1 MIKKINK
8 NKMWGG
14 RFSTDQDKIMIE
26 MNSSVKFDSRFY
38 TEDINASIAHAKM
51 LAKTKIITS
60 KEAKKIV
67 VGLNKIKSEFESGK
81 FNLDPLLEDIHMNIE
96 SSLQKKNW

>member
-1 MIKKINK
+1 MVKKINK

-14 RFSTDQDKIMIE
+14 RFSADQDKIMIE

-60 KEAKKIV
+60 KEARKIV
-67 VGLNKIKSEFESGK
+67 VGLNKIKLPDSIRLVYIYLNIKGK
-81 FNLDPLLEDIHMNIE
+81 
-96 SSLQKKNW
+96 KR